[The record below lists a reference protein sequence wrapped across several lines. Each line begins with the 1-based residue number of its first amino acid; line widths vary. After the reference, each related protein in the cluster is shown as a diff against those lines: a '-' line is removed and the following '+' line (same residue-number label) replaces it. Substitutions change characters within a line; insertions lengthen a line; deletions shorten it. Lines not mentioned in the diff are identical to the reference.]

1 MRVGRP
7 NPSEIV
13 KRLVEIGAT
22 RLTEDAGV
30 PAEQA
35 RFVMREVAHEFCAE
49 WGGDRVY
56 LPKDVELPLEKRDRE
71 IWERFNGTNA
81 WELSRDFNLTHRQ
94 VRYIL
99 KHMRKRAVELNQR
112 ELPGL
117 DPDS

>member
-56 LPKDVELPLEKRDRE
+56 LPKDVELPLEIGRS
-71 IWERFNGTNA
+71 RFTEMLWPIAIRPSGNTA
-81 WELSRDFNLTHRQ
+81 LAVAIEQTLSTRLAITPPCM
-94 VRYIL
+94 I
-99 KHMRKRAVELNQR
+99 AI
-112 ELPGL
+112 G
-117 DPDS
+117 